1 MSDTAN
7 TIEAAV
13 EQLIQVP
20 DTITEDA
27 TEEVVEASSE
37 ETIEEPQDET
47 EIVEETENDAD
58 DDLLDHF
65 DADDELDGETAAPL
79 ELSDDL
85 EIEYKADG
93 QMKKATLGELK
104 RDKAGQDYIQRRMQE
119 IAQLEKQVQEQS
131 NALAQQQN
139 QQLEQFQK
147 AQQNGLSEPSPPS
160 KELFNN
166 DPIAYME
173 AKLSYD
179 EAKAEYDTNAQ
190 HFLQMEQQKEQRKQ
204 QQLQAFSRQ
213 QTQILTEK
221 LPVLADPQKGP
232 VIKNDLLEVGEHY
245 GWTQQELE
253 NVYDHRYILALYD
266 AMRFR
271 KLVQK
276 RGKATSKKQSI
287 APVKA
292 GAKKMPNVGNA
303 KARKQKQDRLRKT
316 GSIDDAVDLI
326 LNS

>member
-1 MSDTAN
+1 MNDTAN
-7 TIEAAV
+7 TIDAAV

-20 DTITEDA
+20 NTTTEDT

-37 ETIEEPQDET
+37 EIIEEPQQET
-47 EIVEETENDAD
+47 DVVEQAENDAD
-58 DDLLDHF
+58 DDLLDQL
-65 DADDELDGETAAPL
+65 DADDLEEETAAPL

-139 QQLEQFQK
+139 QQAEFFKK
-147 AQQNGLSEPSPPS
+147 AQQNGLSEPTPPS

-190 HFLQMEQQKEQRKQ
+190 HFLQMEQQSEQRKQ

>member
-1 MSDTAN
+1 MNTPN
-7 TIEAAV
+7 TIDAAV

-20 DTITEDA
+20 DTTTEDT
-27 TEEVVEASSE
+27 TEEVVEETSEEEVVEPTEQDAESE
-37 ETIEEPQDET
+37 ETLE
-47 EIVEETENDAD
+47 
-58 DDLLDHF
+58 F
-65 DADDELDGETAAPL
+65 DDE
-79 ELSDDL
+79 ELSDIDFDSDDVEEVL
-85 EIEYKADG
+85 EESTEKDSLHTVKINGKEENW
-93 QMKKATLGELK
+93 TLDQLK
-104 RDKAGQDYIQRRMQE
+104 QSAAGQGYINQRMQE
-119 IAQLEKQVQEQS
+119 VAKLEKAYKEQTA
-131 NALAQQQN
+131 ALAQQQQ
-139 QQLEQFQK
+139 QQLEFFQK
-147 AQQNGLSEPSPPS
+147 AQQTGFSEPTPPS

-179 EAKAEYDTNAQ
+179 EAKAEHDTKVQ
-190 HFLQMEQQKEQRKQ
+190 QFQQMQKQQEQQQQ
-204 QQLQAFSRQ
+204 QQLQAFTQ
-213 QTQILTEK
+213 QQAQLLAEK
-221 LPVLADPQKGP
+221 LPDIADPKKGE
-232 VIKNDLLEVGEHY
+232 VIKKGLMEVGQHY

-253 NVYDHRYILALYD
+253 SVRDYRYILALYD

-271 KLVQK
+271 KLLEK

-292 GAKKMPNVGNA
+292 GAKKKPNVGKA

>member
-1 MSDTAN
+1 MNDTAN
-7 TIEAAV
+7 TIDAAV
-13 EQLIQVP
+13 EQLVQVP
-20 DTITEDA
+20 DTTTEDT

-65 DADDELDGETAAPL
+65 DADDELEGETAAPL

-104 RDKAGQDYIQRRMQE
+104 RNNAGQDYIQRRMQE

-139 QQLEQFQK
+139 QQAEFFKK
-147 AQQNGLSEPSPPS
+147 AQQMGLSEPTPPS
-160 KELFNN
+160 KELFSD
-166 DPIAYME
+166 DPLGYME
-173 AKLSYD
+173 AKIAYD

-190 HFLQMEQQKEQRKQ
+190 HILQMEQQSEQRKQ
-204 QQLQAFSRQ
+204 QQLQAFTQQ
-213 QTQILTEK
+213 QTLLLSEK
-221 LPVLADPQKGP
+221 LPDIADPEKGE
-232 VIKNDLLEVGEHY
+232 VIKKGLMEVGEHY
-245 GWTQQELE
+245 GFTSQELE
-253 NVYDHRYILALYD
+253 SVRDHRYILAMYD

-271 KLVQK
+271 KLLQK
-276 RGKATSKKQSI
+276 RGKATSNKQSI

-292 GAKKMPNVGNA
+292 GAKKTQNVGKA